1 MPSTVNQAY
10 VFLATVYAG
19 FVIGFVYDLFRMIRQ
34 ITRPGKLVTGLLDLV
49 FWLLMAILSFLVVF
63 KVNYGVIRLYTIA
76 GLAIGWGL
84 YAFVL
89 SPFVFKLLIGI
100 YKLVAGLC
108 KWIARIIAW
117 PFKKLF
123 FLIGLPFG
131 LLKKLFRPIF
141 SKSKALVSRIFP
153 KEKIK
158 NISS

>member
-49 FWLLMAILSFLVVF
+49 FWLLMALLSFLVVF

-123 FLIGLPFG
+123 PDRPSLWPAKNYLGLSFQS
-131 LLKKLFRPIF
+131 LKPLSLGFFQKKR
-141 SKSKALVSRIFP
+141 
-153 KEKIK
+153 
-158 NISS
+158 

>member
-49 FWLLMAILSFLVVF
+49 FWLLMALLSFLVVF

-108 KWIARIIAW
+108 KWIARIIGW

-123 FLIGLPFG
+123 
-131 LLKKLFRPIF
+131 
-141 SKSKALVSRIFP
+141 S
-153 KEKIK
+153 
-158 NISS
+158 